1 MTHVLTSPHPAHYR
15 WPAAALTTWSQ
26 VQGCRVKLLGQWS
39 GGDVDAGTR
48 CKEWPHAPPSRGC
61 PGVFSRVTFY
71 LHTSRTQHTT
81 SVSLFTSSVYK
92 VSVTLY
98 KEYRVTQTPCS
109 PATFPWALHILQTL
123 DTFWGHCLGT
133 KKFKIFLSCV
143 FTQIRQ

>member
-1 MTHVLTSPHPAHYR
+1 MTQVLTSPHPAHYR
-15 WPAAALTTWSQ
+15 WPAAALTTRSQ

-39 GGDVDAGTR
+39 AGDVDAGTR
-48 CKEWPHAPPSRGC
+48 CKEWPHAPPSWGC

-98 KEYRVTQTPCS
+98 KENRVTQTPCS
-109 PATFPWALHILQTL
+109 PATSPWALQLYTFYRHLTHSEDTVGDKEIQNFLILRVYR
-123 DTFWGHCLGT
+123 D
-133 KKFKIFLSCV
+133 
-143 FTQIRQ
+143 